1 MKSVGIRRFSGPYF
15 LVLGLNV
22 SPYFSVFSPNA
33 GKYGPE
39 KLRIRA
45 LFTLVI
51 AKMVILHLLTIL
63 LSLHMKCLFSQ
74 KMFTT
79 RKKKHFI
86 CSFSP
91 LHATG
96 LSLSLSLSL
105 YPLVSF
111 CTNWS
116 LFVLTYL
123 FLYLFHDASLFLYL
137 YPNDF
142 LVFSRGWEM
151 EQSHEMEAPTHQR
164 RCEFC
169 KHFKN
174 VFLQNASGRLL
185 LKWVDSYVQ
194 VLFYL
199 KWVFIFEDLDL
210 FV

>member
-105 YPLVSF
+105 SLYTHWSLSVPTDLFLYSRISFYTYFMTLVSF
-111 CTNWS
+111 YTS
-116 LFVLTYL
+116 ILTI
-123 FLYLFHDASLFLYL
+123 FWCFQGVEKW
-137 YPNDF
+137 N
-142 LVFSRGWEM
+142 SRMKWK
-151 EQSHEMEAPTHQR
+151 HRPTR
-164 RCEFC
+164 GVVNFANILRT
-169 KHFKN
+169 
-174 VFLQNASGRLL
+174 
-185 LKWVDSYVQ
+185 Y
-194 VLFYL
+194 FYRTPPDDC
-199 KWVFIFEDLDL
+199 F
-210 FV
+210 